1 MKSELFDELLASAQ
15 EMDEIV
21 HDKEAATRITERP
34 DPEVK
39 LTGNKR
45 DCSRGD
51 S

>member
-21 HDKEAATRITERP
+21 HGNEAATRITERP

-39 LTGNKR
+39 LNGNNR
-45 DCSRGD
+45 DCPGGD